1 MRAEGRGSDNPKT
14 LFSQHFAKSLHGQKY
29 VVFTSSIHNYVLIF
43 PFGNTVMH
51 LVDGLNVN

>member
-1 MRAEGRGSDNPKT
+1 MRAESRGPDKT
-14 LFSQHFAKSLHGQKY
+14 LFSQHFVKSLHGQKY
-29 VVFTSSIHNYVLIF
+29 VVFTSAIHNYVLIF